1 MRKAQYNLMVLI
13 IGLLLI
19 GLATGCRR
27 GLSPEEFAKKL
38 QVKYVLSGHN
48 AQVLAVAFS
57 KDGKT
62 LVSTDFQGKTFF
74 WDAESGKQKKESSFM
89 GLILY
94 SLSLSPDGKYLAAG
108 GRDQAVILYDG
119 EKMDGTATSFIAHS
133 QWLTGLNFGP
143 ENLLATASCLD
154 QDPRAVCLSSEV
166 ALWRIGEKN
175 EEIKR
180 FSVDKGMVRAIAIS
194 PNGEFV
200 VVGGDSELI
209 NLYKV
214 GSGELVRSLS
224 GHTETVNYLSFAGKD
239 SSLLISASQDGTIRY
254 WRMPSGEQVKMINA
268 HPGGVFAM
276 AVSSDGKI
284 IASGGADKVVRL
296 WLRRKGEQL
305 REFAGLEGNVS
316 ALDFS
321 PDGKKIAVGL
331 SDNNILILTISEQR

>member
-1 MRKAQYNLMVLI
+1 MRKAQYHLIVLL

-19 GLATGCRR
+19 GLSAGCRR
-27 GLSPEEFAKKL
+27 GLSPEEFAQKL
-38 QVKYVLSGHN
+38 QVKYVLRAHN

-62 LVSTDFQGKTFF
+62 LVSTDFQGKTIF
-74 WDAESGKQKKESSFM
+74 WDTESGKQKKETSFQ

-94 SLSLSPDGKYLAAG
+94 SLSLSPDGKYLSAG

-119 EKMDGTATSFIAHS
+119 KKMDGTATSFVAHS

-154 QDPRAVCLSSEV
+154 QDPRAVCVSSEV

-175 EEIKR
+175 EELKR

-194 PNGEFV
+194 PNGKFLA
-200 VVGGDSELI
+200 VGGDSRLI

-214 GSGELVRSLS
+214 ETGEQIRTLA
-224 GHTETVNYLSFAGKD
+224 GHTDTVNYLSFAGKD
-239 SSLLISASQDGTIRY
+239 SSLLISSSQDGTIRY
-254 WRMPSGEQVKMINA
+254 WEVPGGKQLKMINA
-268 HPGGVFAM
+268 HSGGVFAM
-276 AVSSDGKI
+276 AVSPDGRLM
-284 IASGGADKVVRL
+284 ASGGVDKTIRL
-296 WLRRKGEQL
+296 WGRRKGEQL
-305 REFAGLEGNVS
+305 REFIGVEGNVS
-316 ALDFS
+316 AISFS

-331 SDNNILILTISEQR
+331 SDNNVLILTVPEQR